1 MAELLDASEFMEGD
15 GFEFDAESKM
25 GVELSTN
32 LFDGVFFGDGILP
45 PVPYRDWRIAR
56 AAA

>member
-1 MAELLDASEFMEGD
+1 MAGLLDASEFIEGGGLEVD
-15 GFEFDAESKM
+15 EEGL
-25 GVELSTN
+25 ELSTH
-32 LFDGVFFGDGILP
+32 FFEGVFFGDGILP